1 MDVEEH
7 HVRLELLGCGER
19 RLTILR
25 LADDSKPSDSS
36 SLRAIPRKRW
46 SSSTM
51 RMLATPAWSERPP
64 AFAVRVATLLLR
76 NYGGKALRERLS
88 PLRRS
93 S

>member
-1 MDVEEH
+1 MEVRTTAGPTGRGEPLGDLEAVGVGQMDVEEH

-51 RMLATPAWSERPP
+51 RMLATPA
-64 AFAVRVATLLLR
+64 
-76 NYGGKALRERLS
+76 
-88 PLRRS
+88 
-93 S
+93 